1 MTLICGLKISV
12 HSKPAK
18 NYLLKSFAKFFK
30 MALLPAMFNKRYYYL
45 IKIQYLGYRFHG
57 WQKQPNLKTLHLM
70 VDRTLK
76 YVVDGTTFKTLI
88 AGRTDAMV
96 SANETAFELF
106 IYQKLEDEQAFLEL
120 FNFNLPQ
127 DIRALSIE
135 QVDEKFNIIQDSKI
149 KEYVYIFAHG
159 QKCHPFCA
167 PIMTTFQEHLDIDLM
182 KRGAKCFEGLHNFKA
197 YCYKATDKGLYE
209 REILSCDLVDNT
221 LYVANFFPE
230 KSYALIVRGK
240 GFGRHQIRLMMGALV
255 NLGRGDFK
263 LEDIE
268 NSLKTDYNSTMDF
281 IAPASGLILN
291 KLEFE

>member
-1 MTLICGLKISV
+1 MI
-12 HSKPAK
+12 
-18 NYLLKSFAKFFK
+18 
-30 MALLPAMFNKRYYYL
+30 LLPAMFNKRYYYV

-70 VDRTLK
+70 IDRTLK
-76 YVVDGTTFKTLI
+76 YVVDGVKFKTLV

-106 IYQKLEDEQAFLEL
+106 IYQKIEDEQAFLNE

-135 QVDEKFNIIQDSKI
+135 QVDAKFNIIQDSKL
-149 KEYVYIFAHG
+149 KEYVYIFTHG

-167 PIMTTFQEHLDIDLM
+167 PIMTTFQEPLDIELM
-182 KRGAKCFEGLHNFKA
+182 KQGAKLFEGTHNFKP
-197 YCYKATDKGLYE
+197 YCYKATDHGLYE
-209 REILSCDLVDNT
+209 REIISCDLIEND

-230 KSYALIVRGK
+230 KSYALRVRGK

-255 NLGRGDFK
+255 NLGRGDFE
-263 LEDIE
+263 LGDIE
-268 NSLKTDYNSTMDF
+268 ASLKTNSEMTMDF

-291 KLEFE
+291 RLEFE